1 MAEIHRPGEPA
12 HCEGPYLAINEHGT
26 LLGVTIDCDEG
37 EKLPFMRVATYRGD
51 VMFVHSAGPRTA
63 RAA

>member
-37 EKLPFMRVATYRGD
+37 ESCPSCESRPTEAT
-51 VMFVHSAGPRTA
+51 
-63 RAA
+63 